1 MFSLYSLAYLPQQ
14 LDSALAPPD
23 LELSD
28 LRDNTV
34 HIANIWGHD
43 KDVTYDGLQRAV
55 LNLSRM
61 FTDTMSLSLHS
72 GGVSSVL
79 LPLTA
84 NVTDFPELD
93 SESSLYSF
101 QSSLV
106 ESFQTSLTTSNT
118 NSLLATPQEPI
129 SGLVPIVPQPLRAP
143 MASTPTGSTQGKKV
157 SSVFHKPRCLVE
169 EDFPTMESSSLM
181 TQSTLEP
188 CYGATSTTFPM
199 DTVVM
204 KTVMLSPGRAFLNNS
219 NSELL
224 LGYDSDLL
232 STSRP
237 PTVTMEDLSFAEA
250 ATRSERENVIN
261 MAMLSSP
268 APPPSPKM
276 LMDSPQVQYQIV
288 DERAAVTPTRMVT
301 PTRVSTTPRVVT
313 PHLVPGLATASLTTP
328 PHRHTPPHMWTP
340 CPRDASFTTYEEFAR
355 RYQAYYYNTLDE
367 ETDSSEDSEAV
378 PTVYGYSSFK

>member
-1 MFSLYSLAYLPQQ
+1 MVETTSTTTVAGENRGLNMFSLYSLAYLPQQ

-157 SSVFHKPRCLVE
+157 SSVFPKPRCLVE
-169 EDFPTMESSSLM
+169 EDFPTMESS
-181 TQSTLEP
+181 
-188 CYGATSTTFPM
+188 
-199 DTVVM
+199 
-204 KTVMLSPGRAFLNNS
+204 
-219 NSELL
+219 
-224 LGYDSDLL
+224 
-232 STSRP
+232 
-237 PTVTMEDLSFAEA
+237 
-250 ATRSERENVIN
+250 
-261 MAMLSSP
+261 
-268 APPPSPKM
+268 
-276 LMDSPQVQYQIV
+276 
-288 DERAAVTPTRMVT
+288 
-301 PTRVSTTPRVVT
+301 
-313 PHLVPGLATASLTTP
+313 
-328 PHRHTPPHMWTP
+328 
-340 CPRDASFTTYEEFAR
+340 
-355 RYQAYYYNTLDE
+355 
-367 ETDSSEDSEAV
+367 
-378 PTVYGYSSFK
+378 